1 MAKTFNRYWY
11 VSNNP
16 SSKVDPD
23 GRCDGPSTCAIDRDI
38 AAMNSGEMTQD
49 GFSSRSEAR
58 AAGAVIGA
66 FAGPIIVATGG
77 RIVPLTARLM
87 QSFGRQEIS
96 PQARRGIRSL
106 EKRIEEHQR
115 KLQDFKDSPT
125 VRPGM
130 EKLPPRRR
138 LLGSSN
144 DGLSILSR
152 R

>member
-1 MAKTFNRYWY
+1 
-11 VSNNP
+11 
-16 SSKVDPD
+16 
-23 GRCDGPSTCAIDRDI
+23 
-38 AAMNSGEMTQD
+38 MNSGEMTQD

-130 EKLPPRRR
+130 EKLPPPEAIARQQQRRVEHLEQEIKTFR
-138 LLGSSN
+138 GNIEKLKNPPPPPPPRPGK
-144 DGLSILSR
+144 
-152 R
+152 